1 MTSTDCCAKSVA
13 GCELTWDY
21 MPTGRTELRQRST
34 AGNTDSET
42 AGWSRRPPGR
52 PSPRT
57 PGALPRNTRFI
68 QHRDRPRQQP
78 RARGPAV
85 PSRRQGLK
93 RCGRRVQPA
102 EVSSGSAPWWPVS
115 GAWLS
120 SAHSWPPR
128 RASSALGRAP
138 SSATQSRPAATT
150 RRLGCTE
157 PPRLS
162 HPGN

>member
-78 RARGPAV
+78 RAREIG
-85 PSRRQGLK
+85 
-93 RCGRRVQPA
+93 
-102 EVSSGSAPWWPVS
+102 
-115 GAWLS
+115 
-120 SAHSWPPR
+120 
-128 RASSALGRAP
+128 RASCRERGEMEEEGVREKK
-138 SSATQSRPAATT
+138 
-150 RRLGCTE
+150 RRKRRE
-157 PPRLS
+157 SKRYKRQK
-162 HPGN
+162 